1 MAKTENQKIRLLV
14 IWDILRNY
22 SDEEN
27 PMPTNTL
34 ILKLK
39 DMGITVERK
48 SLYEDIKLLNE
59 FGYEVMVKK
68 KKSNYYYVVDTP
80 FNLAEVK
87 LLLDT
92 VMSAKFLTNSKT
104 ESLSRKISFLAG
116 KKRGELL
123 KDKIIPLSVPKHSN
137 QQIYYAI
144 DTINDAID
152 KNMKVSFRYFDY
164 NIRKEKQYRKN
175 GRLYKI
181 NAISLSVCDGNY
193 YLIGFNDK
201 YRNLSSYRLDRM
213 EDVKVSSMPFTTLD
227 EPLDL
232 ESYQKK
238 VFSMFYGKEV
248 NVTFLVDNSL
258 VGVIIDKFG
267 EDVKIYEGYNND
279 FEVRTKVAIS
289 PTFFS
294 WCMTFGDKLKIISP
308 KSVVDEMCEK
318 INVIKE
324 LYKNSEVE

>member
-27 PMPTNTL
+27 PMATNTL